1 MSWSKIGLFD
11 KPNAP
16 IPMYGGVKVPLS
28 DRCCV
33 SSANSNSEKPLVF
46 AVVANPYILQQS
58 GKYADNLKVSLHFL
72 PLVLAVVASV
82 KDCLEGEGRGEGG
95 ITYLWGVNLWRIWGG
110 MEQPP
115 KER

>member
-16 IPMYGGVKVPLS
+16 IPMYGGVRVPLS

-58 GKYADNLKVSLHFL
+58 GKYADNLKVSSNFL
-72 PLVLAVVASV
+72 PLELAVPVSV
-82 KDCLEGEGRGEGG
+82 SGRSR
-95 ITYLWGVNLWRIWGG
+95 TV
-110 MEQPP
+110 
-115 KER
+115 